1 MGDDEKWAMQL
12 QRPSVQATNRQQV
25 FKPEHDDNLPSVK
38 MVHLSEAQAEWSTQ
52 KYHDMY
58 QEFLHTYNTLHQCGK
73 NRETEREFDL
83 NSLFISGNKARGIE
97 NQRSVFLSSTRSK
110 MILQSLKKTTT

>member
-73 NRETEREFDL
+73 NQERERERERERE
-83 NSLFISGNKARGIE
+83 SLTSTPHSFLAIRF
-97 NQRSVFLSSTRSK
+97 RVFRIKGLSPCQAPEAK
-110 MILQSLKKTTT
+110 